1 MTFDPALH
9 ELAVQRD
16 RERARLNRRVVAT
29 IVMLL
34 MAVVSYVFLTVYG
47 VKGSERLLLSVVG
60 GGVGALVLLG
70 GVKIS
75 GLVSGSVMRG
85 LLEPG
90 GRGRAAAVFSQA
102 EALAAR
108 GDFESASA
116 AFDAVRAEHGDSSAL
131 IRAEAAMHLRTG
143 GDPIRARE
151 LLWRLRH
158 ATDASRVDEL
168 FATHRLLDL
177 YLGVLADPGRAMVE
191 LRRMADRFP
200 DTPDGQGALAE
211 LRRRRDHFEQ
221 DQSHP

>member
-16 RERARLNRRVVAT
+16 RRRARLNSRVVAA
-29 IVMLL
+29 IVVLVL
-34 MAVVSYVFLTVYG
+34 TVVSYVFLTVYG
-47 VKGSERLLLSVVG
+47 VRGSERLLLSVVG
-60 GGVGALVLLG
+60 GCIGAVVLFLGVRVT
-70 GVKIS
+70 
-75 GLVSGSVMRG
+75 GLVSGSVTRG

-90 GRGRAAAVFSQA
+90 GRGRDTAVFSQA
-102 EALAAR
+102 EALASR
-108 GDFESASA
+108 GNFEAASE
-116 AFDAVRAEHGDSSAL
+116 AFNAVRATHGETAAL
-131 IRAEAAMHLRTG
+131 IRAEAEMHMRVG
-143 GDPIRARE
+143 GNPTRARE
-151 LLWRLRH
+151 LLLRLRQLE
-158 ATDASRVDEL
+158 DASRADEL